1 MATFSRAQ
9 ESAQKLVAKFGRPVD
24 LVSFGEAL
32 PFDNARSWRADYA
45 SEDVQTARAVFLSYA
60 ERLID
65 GTTIHEGDRKVLV
78 AALGLTSPPRV
89 SGEIRVDD
97 DRWKI
102 VHVEILS
109 PNGEDILYTLQVRQ

>member
-9 ESAQKLVAKFGRPVD
+9 ESAQKLIKKNGRLVE
-24 LVSFGEAL
+24 LVSFGEPL
-32 PFDNARSWRADYA
+32 PFDGATPWRADYA
-45 SEDVQTARAVFLSYA
+45 PEDVQTASAVFLSYA

-78 AALGLTSPPRV
+78 AALGLASPPQL
-89 SGEIRVDD
+89 SGEVRVDE